1 MQAWTIRALAA
12 IAGFAAWT
20 MFSIPWFTGR
30 AGIHEAWDSPAYW
43 NKAVPVLLLLI
54 AAAGY
59 VGRDVPWKLAL
70 SALAGHFLGM
80 VLLKP
85 PATDFGLLP
94 LSMLLIG
101 APGLGILTLAAWL
114 GGQLRELLRSGV

>member
-1 MQAWTIRALAA
+1 MQAWTIRALVA
-12 IAGFAAWT
+12 IAGFAAWA
-20 MFSIPWFTGR
+20 MFSIPSLTGR
-30 AGIHEAWDSPAYW
+30 AGIHEAWDFPAYW
-43 NKAVPVLLLLI
+43 NKAVPILLLLV

-70 SALAGHFLGM
+70 SALGGHFLGV

-94 LSMLLIG
+94 LSLLLIG
-101 APGLGILTLAAWL
+101 VPGLGALTLAVWL
-114 GGQLRELLRSGV
+114 GRQLRELLRPDV